1 MYKTEIEYTAIPLV
15 PDDDGVL
22 NIESQKGSSCH
33 SVPYYIFIIVVVSFF
48 AFLLIKRIIRKFKK
62 HE

>member
-1 MYKTEIEYTAIPLV
+1 MNNTDYTAIPLV

-22 NIESQKGSSCH
+22 NIESPKGSSCH
-33 SVPYYIFIIVVVSFF
+33 SVPYYIFISVVVWFF
-48 AFLLIKRIIRKFKK
+48 AFLLIKRIIRKFKN